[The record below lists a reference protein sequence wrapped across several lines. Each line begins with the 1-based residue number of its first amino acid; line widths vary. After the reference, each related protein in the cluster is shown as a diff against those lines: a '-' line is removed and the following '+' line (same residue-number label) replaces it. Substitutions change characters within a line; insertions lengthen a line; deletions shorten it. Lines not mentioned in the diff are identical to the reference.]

1 MFIHILDCSLV
12 GKGACRGEGWSEG
25 QWPLGAGVQSRD
37 DCEDL
42 CQDKQVSLP
51 FIYLFSIR
59 NESSY
64 TTHLKSM

>member
-1 MFIHILDCSLV
+1 M

-51 FIYLFSIR
+51 FIYLFSIK
-59 NESSY
+59 NESSS
-64 TTHLKSM
+64 TTH